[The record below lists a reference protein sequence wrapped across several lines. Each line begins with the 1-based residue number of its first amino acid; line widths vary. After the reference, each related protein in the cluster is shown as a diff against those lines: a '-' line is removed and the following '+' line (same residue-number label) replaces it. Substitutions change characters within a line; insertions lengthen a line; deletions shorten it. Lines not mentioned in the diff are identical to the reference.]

1 MSVRTGWRRDS
12 PKKRGEEVRQAAL
25 DCQGLLGRA
34 VERLEGTAESLQAR
48 ESQAV
53 KLADALET
61 GTELELFEAAMVL
74 DKQSREEL
82 PRLLDELERELT
94 GRMARRQDRR
104 RLFRG
109 VELTRQIRAA
119 ARLNANPGQLAGWLC
134 AGMFI

>member
-1 MSVRTGWRRDS
+1 MTVAARNRRI
-12 PKKRGEEVRQAAL
+12 
-25 DCQGLLGRA
+25 
-34 VERLEGTAESLQAR
+34 
-48 ESQAV
+48 QAV